1 MSSPSLSPAGENA
14 LAGIA
19 HRHGFSPDAARAMV
33 ASLFRGGGGMAQ
45 FNHPEFGG
53 MGQWSQGG
61 MIMIG
66 DMFNNGLKAR
76 VSALAED
83 LAFAMG
89 QGTIVEVRPAAGFG
103 GFGGFSGADWWP
115 EGLGVP
121 SSSGGQNTSRYA
133 VFPATRRL
141 AVEVD
146 GIVTVYDTGDHQI
159 GGVSQQQG
167 NSQDLVFQ
175 SQYGSF
181 RVHDLPRVQP
191 EGQAPV
197 PSPPADAVAY
207 APPPTNP
214 PLSTFVPPTATPP
227 AAAEATPAPAA
238 APSGTGSP
246 GDIVAA
252 LERLAALKD
261 KGFLSDDEFTT
272 AKRDLLSRL

>member
-1 MSSPSLSPAGENA
+1 MSSVSLTPSGDQAVA
-14 LAGIA
+14 AIA
-19 HRHGFSPDAARAMV
+19 QRHGFSADAARALT
-33 ASLFRGGGGMAQ
+33 ASLCRGGASMAQ
-45 FNHPEFGG
+45 FDHPEFGG
-53 MGQWSQGG
+53 MGQWSRGG

-83 LAFAMG
+83 LAFAMD

-146 GIVTVYDTGDHQI
+146 GVVTVYDTGDHEI

-175 SQYGSF
+175 SQYGSV
-181 RVHDLPRVQP
+181 RVHDLPRVSPQ
-191 EGQAPV
+191 GAAPV
-197 PSPPADAVAY
+197 AAPLKADPAPA
-207 APPPTNP
+207 
-214 PLSTFVPPTATPP
+214 VPPMEPVTPEP
-227 AAAEATPAPAA
+227 QASPVVAHPAPAA
-238 APSGTGSP
+238 APASGGAGSP
-246 GDIVAA
+246 GDVVSA
-252 LERLAALKD
+252 LERLAALRE
-261 KGFLSDDEFTT
+261 KGFLSEDEFTA